1 MKLSLNYL
9 ETIPDMLAYSCEKY
23 GDLVRFGEKKNGEW
37 KTYTFLEIRDIVEK
51 ITLGLNALGL
61 KHGERFAIQSE
72 NCKEWTMMDLA
83 CAHLGVVSVAVY
95 PTLPANQ
102 IQYVLENSGAVGAF
116 VSDKVQLEKLKEIK
130 GKLPEFKDVI

>member
-9 ETIPDMLAYSCEKY
+9 ETIPDMFAYSCKKY
-23 GDLVRFGEKKNGEW
+23 GDLVRFGEKKNGKWE
-37 KTYTFLEIRDIVEK
+37 TYTFSKTREIVEK
-51 ITLGLNALGL
+51 IALGLSALGL
-61 KHGERFAIQSE
+61 KHGDRFAIQSE

-102 IQYVLENSGAVGAF
+102 IHY
-116 VSDKVQLEKLKEIK
+116 I
-130 GKLPEFKDVI
+130 